1 MDNVLTLDVPADHI
15 MTLST
20 KKGQTKGMYNPPQSK
35 SFPIPYHDDFEC
47 KKSIFNMNI
56 NNIKYFNINIETFFV
71 IAYDEFSE
79 ANYFSDQS
87 GIFEIRKS
95 QYIQGKVMT
104 QVHTYCSIDVSIII
118 L

>member
-15 MTLST
+15 ITLST
-20 KKGQTKGMYNPPQSK
+20 KKGQTKGMYNPPPSK

-47 KKSIFNMNI
+47 KKSIFNI
-56 NNIKYFNINIETFFV
+56 NMYIYIYIYTFFV
-71 IAYDEFSE
+71 VAYNEFSE

-95 QYIQGKVMT
+95 QHNQGKVMT
-104 QVHTYCSIDVSIII
+104 QVHRHKCSIDVSLII